1 MNIIAVAETGF
12 AFYKKHAADIAKL
25 IPKGSGD
32 PTFRSD
38 AVAFIKKHYPQYN
51 PNGLIDD
58 TLALIDLVMAPDAPY
73 TAGDGAT
80 KSGG

>member
-1 MNIIAVAETGF
+1 MNIIAVAEAGF

-32 PTFRSD
+32 PTFRAD

-58 TLALIDLVMAPDAPY
+58 TLALVDLVTAPDTPAV
-73 TAGDGAT
+73 AGSKPET
-80 KSGG
+80 SGG